1 MIDPTNLAAYELSS
15 RLAREC
21 VGSDLHTVVN
31 AMCINIGY
39 VIGQQPVEA
48 RQGMI
53 LTCAAFIRE
62 MSDSAAR
69 FLDTDLPERM
79 N

>member
-15 RLAREC
+15 RLAKEC
-21 VGSDLHTVVN
+21 VGSDPQTVVT
-31 AMCINIGY
+31 AMCVNLGY
-39 VIGQQPVEA
+39 IIGQRPVEA
-48 RQGMI
+48 RQRMI
-53 LTCAAFIRE
+53 LACAAFIHE

-69 FLDTDLPERM
+69 FLDTDQPERM